1 LSWVRAQEWNNP
13 DLLQLCWP
21 GNCPRCTR
29 NFDGSPTGNQK
40 SPTDDGGRKSPM
52 KNGIYIYGIIKTS
65 DTQEFGNIGIGD
77 EGTPV
82 QTLVFKDLA
91 AVISRC
97 PFVLYDSQAK
107 EKIVKDLVI
116 HQFVLERVMEGFTVI
131 PVKFGT
137 MVETADDAIK
147 FLTEGYSLLSNEL
160 YKKEKKIELDV
171 VASWDLSKILPTIYR
186 SNDQIHIQQRE
197 IAQQG
202 NKASLEEKI
211 ALGKLIEQ
219 ALITTKADYHQMI
232 LQTLNTIT
240 KGTCLHDLADEQMIF
255 NGAFLL
261 EKKDEETFHQI
272 LNNLDQKL
280 ENTVNFRVVGPLPP
294 YSFSTIM
301 LEKIDPHKVEEAK
314 EILELD
320 GNLTEKTVRDAY
332 HRLAQKFHPDT
343 NNGEEAAH
351 FPRIHAA
358 YRILK
363 NFIENGLVHVEIYQW
378 EKNGTS

>member
-1 LSWVRAQEWNNP
+1 
-13 DLLQLCWP
+13 
-21 GNCPRCTR
+21 
-29 NFDGSPTGNQK
+29 
-40 SPTDDGGRKSPM
+40 M

-65 DTQEFGNIGIGD
+65 GPQEFGNIGIGD
-77 EGTPV
+77 EGTSV
-82 QTLVFKDLA
+82 QTLEFKDVA

-97 PFVLYDSQAK
+97 PFVVYDFLPK

-116 HQFVLERVMEGFTVI
+116 HQYVLERVMEGFTVI

-137 MVETADDAIK
+137 MVETEDDTIK
-147 FLTEGYSLLSNEL
+147 FLAEGYPLLSDEL
-160 YKKEKKIELDV
+160 EKNEKKIELDV
-171 VASWDLSKILPTIYR
+171 VASWELAKILPAIYHG
-186 SNDQIHIQQRE
+186 NDQIHIQQRE

-202 NKASLEEKI
+202 NKASFEEKI

-232 LQTLNTIT
+232 LQTFNTIT
-240 KGTCLHDLADEQMIF
+240 KRTCLHDLADEQMIF

-261 EKKDEETFHQI
+261 EKKDEETFHQM
-272 LNNLDQKL
+272 LNDLDQKL
-280 ENTVNFRVVGPLPP
+280 ENTLNFRVVGPLPP
-294 YSFSTIM
+294 YSFSTII
-301 LEKIDPHKVEEAK
+301 LEKFDLCKVEEAK
-314 EILELD
+314 KILELD
-320 GNLTEKTVRDAY
+320 GHLTEKTVRDAY